1 MRLCRHRRREVR
13 RLVKECRN
21 EKFDMMMDASPFP
34 FFVSIPFSIRNP
46 TVSLG
51 QTRTLQHT

>member
-21 EKFDMMMDASPFP
+21 EKIDMMDASPFL
-34 FFVSIPFSIRNP
+34 SIPFSIRNP

-51 QTRTLQHT
+51 RTRTLQHT